1 MACQCIQQYP
11 GPEPSEKD
19 LPTRPRMCGKI
30 IDGYVYPCPL
40 DSCDRTG
47 SCTSGLEQ
55 PRMRVVTDNNALIIP
70 AAVGLVA
77 FVSLVLIFTSNR

>member
-1 MACQCIQQYP
+1 
-11 GPEPSEKD
+11 
-19 LPTRPRMCGKI
+19 MCGKI

-47 SCTSGLEQ
+47 SSCTSGLKQ